1 MLIQK
6 SLLLLLL
13 AEGVRNTAGYVQPNV
28 SNYMSLNSRVH
39 HPSTTSTLFAV
50 KRFEKYHRMASKENK
65 FIGAL
70 SSNLFSSRGMRERAC
85 SFDIT
90 TKAGVSSNNEDGDQS
105 LFQKVCRATLGR
117 LKAILLFILVSLRRS
132 EPLLNMCISELYLIR
147 KFSSSWYKKLIFV
160 IPFSTLKSI
169 FTKKD
174 KTYDGSEEIDEV
186 NPEVVNVAEE
196 ATIATDDITDSQKKE
211 KVLTKLNVEWTKETL
226 SRVQKMET
234 TSAPDEKV
242 ADDVI
247 EEPVVE
253 ISALSL
259 EADEEDNEQE
269 TSKLDSVEDEVESS
283 EETPEAISEQ
293 VEENSKLYFVD
304 EVESS
309 EETPEAI
316 SEQVEETS
324 KLDSVKDE
332 VKSSEETPEGI
343 SEQVNVIEEIK
354 TKDEMV
360 PTAKEVEEDFENE
373 EMKVEPVTTDASDEI
388 FDAVELPINEAEE
401 VEVVE
406 TVPLPKGE
414 KWAVAAP
421 NVDLTG
427 KWKIIVSDAFKS
439 EYDGYLKNLGQPSLV
454 RSVAVSIVEMT
465 TEEVI
470 QSDNGRALC
479 IKGKNLRGIWERT
492 LIASGSDVNTHLGE
506 DIEHTKVPLVTADK
520 ENVVAESWWEKN
532 GTVHRSWLRGVRKY
546 GGGDF
551 ESRRFLTDDGNR
563 LVCESEFHPQG
574 GEKDKAVITWTFER
588 IGW

>member
-1 MLIQK
+1 MILCIIELHLIK
-6 SLLLLLL
+6 
-13 AEGVRNTAGYVQPNV
+13 N
-28 SNYMSLNSRVH
+28 
-39 HPSTTSTLFAV
+39 
-50 KRFEKYHRMASKENK
+50 
-65 FIGAL
+65 
-70 SSNLFSSRGMRERAC
+70 
-85 SFDIT
+85 
-90 TKAGVSSNNEDGDQS
+90 
-105 LFQKVCRATLGR
+105 
-117 LKAILLFILVSLRRS
+117 
-132 EPLLNMCISELYLIR
+132 
-147 KFSSSWYKKLIFV
+147 FSSSWYKKLIFV
-160 IPFSTLKSI
+160 IPFSALKSI

-174 KTYDGSEEIDEV
+174 KTDDGSEEADEV
-186 NPEVVNVAEE
+186 EPEVLNVAQE
-196 ATIATDDITDSQKKE
+196 AKIATDDTTDDQKKE
-211 KVLTKLNVEWTKETL
+211 KVLTKVDVEWTKETL
-226 SRVQKMET
+226 SRIQKTET

-259 EADEEDNEQE
+259 EDDAPEDNEQE

-293 VEENSKLYFVD
+293 VD
-304 EVESS
+304 
-309 EETPEAI
+309 
-316 SEQVEETS
+316 
-324 KLDSVKDE
+324 
-332 VKSSEETPEGI
+332 
-343 SEQVNVIEEIK
+343 VIEE
-354 TKDEMV
+354 TEPKDEMV
-360 PTAKEVEEDFENE
+360 PISKEVEEDIENE
-373 EMKVEPVTTDASDEI
+373 EMKVEPVTTDASDEVS
-388 FDAVELPINEAEE
+388 DAEESPINEEGKAEE

-427 KWKIIVSDAFKS
+427 KWKIIVSDAFKN

-551 ESRRFLTDDGNR
+551 ESRRFLTNDGNR

-588 IGW
+588 IG